1 MSYASMESR
10 ADTGSGEVKV
20 KSPPIKRRAA
30 VSREY

>member
-1 MSYASMESR
+1 MSYARVESW
-10 ADTGSGEVKV
+10 ADTGSGGVKV